1 MPPDDKRPT
10 FKGKTVQLIGTG
22 PRKTSPKVW
31 DSSKPPGGELPAPT
45 EGPEKQ
51 QRNATEVLYD

>member
-22 PRKTSPKVW
+22 PRKTSSKAW
-31 DSSKPPGGELPAPT
+31 DSSKPPGGKLPT
-45 EGPEKQ
+45 EANPQAK
-51 QRNATEVLYD
+51 AADKPK